1 MTCSWKDNWETTK
14 EHFIGWWKHDDLI
27 LCGTPLPLAEPRQ
40 PVADPGEAPDITYY
54 YTRPEWKAR
63 WNHHRLAHQ
72 TFPAEVLPVANTDIG
87 PGSLA
92 LYMGGEAVLADDTV
106 WYKPMID
113 PGTLR
118 TQKFVGGLRTQKF
131 DGAPPL
137 RFDPESPWWRIQ
149 EATLSACAELARGK
163 YAVGCPDIIEN
174 IDIVAALRD
183 PQTLLMDMIERPE
196 WVLEKVEEVNQ
207 AFFEAYDR
215 VYDIIKMEDGSSV
228 FGAFR
233 LWGPGKVVKVQCDA
247 SAMFSPRMFDRFV
260 TPALT
265 DQCEWLDCSMFHLDG
280 HQCIPHLDL
289 LLAIEPLD
297 AIEWTPDPQVPSGG
311 SPTWYPMYR
320 KILEAGKSVQAIG
333 VKPEEVLPLLDAVG
347 GKGMYI
353 MTTFYDEAHAEQLAK
368 AVEPYR

>member
-27 LCGTPLPLAEPRQ
+27 LYGTPLPLAEPHE
-40 PVADPGEAPDITYY
+40 PVADPGEAPDIAYF
-54 YTRPEWKAR
+54 YTQPEWKAR

-72 TFPAEVLPVANTDIG
+72 TYPAEVLPVANTDIG

-113 PGTLR
+113 PEDQR
-118 TQKFVGGLRTQKF
+118 TSEFAGN
-131 DGAPPL
+131 PPL
-137 RFDPESPWWRIQ
+137 RFDPESTWWKIQ
-149 EATLSACAELARGK
+149 EATLSACAQLARGK

-183 PQTLLMDMIERPE
+183 PQLLLMDLVDRPE

-207 AFFEAYDR
+207 AFFEVYDR
-215 VYDIIKMEDGSSV
+215 VYDIIRMEDGSSV
-228 FGAFR
+228 FGAFQ
-233 LWGPGKVVKVQCDA
+233 LWGPGKVVKVQCDTC
-247 SAMFSPRMFDRFV
+247 AMFSPKMFDRFV

-265 DQCEWLDCSMFHLDG
+265 AQCEWLDCSLFHLDG

-289 LLAIEPLD
+289 LLEIESLD

-320 KILEAGKSVQAIG
+320 KILEGGKSVQAIQ

-353 MTTFYDEAHAEQLAK
+353 MTTFHDEAHAEHLAK
-368 AVEPYR
+368 AAEPYR